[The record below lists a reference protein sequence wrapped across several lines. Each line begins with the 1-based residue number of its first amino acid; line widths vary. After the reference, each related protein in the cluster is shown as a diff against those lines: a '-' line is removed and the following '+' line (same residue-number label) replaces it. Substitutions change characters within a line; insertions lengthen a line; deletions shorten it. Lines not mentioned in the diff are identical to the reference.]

1 MIAVFPRSHPLAD
14 TVAHARSLALTDLP
28 PRRRLQQ
35 ADTLA
40 DWSEALTALQHFAAS
55 QAYQTPLQLQAHA
68 ALENYWQWQSAGHT
82 ACQLLLHGIDLGLP
96 AAALRAL
103 YPGIA
108 ALWCDM
114 AAVADHARHS
124 MAQASGTLYGV
135 PAPLATR
142 TAAYRDAV
150 LLMALAILLDAPEH
164 IPALV
169 EHALAFDTDRLLDYL
184 SAAALDLEQAS
195 DDLFHPRPYGALAA
209 FFDQLGDAL
218 PDPLVDYLQS
228 QYSNVLH
235 LPPAQQKAGAHWLG
249 TGYWALEV
257 GALSVLYGW
266 DDAALRTC
274 PHYPADLV
282 DSARDQ
288 MDPHGL

>member
-1 MIAVFPRSHPLAD
+1 MIAAFPRSHPLAD
-14 TVAHARSLALTDLP
+14 TVAHARTLSLTDLP

-40 DWSEALTALQHFAAS
+40 DWNEARDALQHFAAS
-55 QAYQTPLQLQAHA
+55 QGYQAPLQLQAHA

-82 ACQLLLHGIDLGLP
+82 ACQLLVHGIDLGLP

-103 YPGIA
+103 YPGVA

-124 MAQASGTLYGV
+124 MAQASGTPYGV

-150 LLMALAILLDAPEH
+150 LLMALAILLDVPDE

-169 EHALAFDTDRLLDYL
+169 EHALDFDTDRLLDYL

-228 QYSNVLH
+228 QYSDVLH
-235 LPPAQQKAGAHWLG
+235 LSPAQPKAGTPWLG

-266 DDAALRTC
+266 DDAALRAC

-282 DSARDQ
+282 DFARDQ
-288 MDPHGL
+288 MDQDGL

>member
-1 MIAVFPRSHPLAD
+1 MTAAFPRSHPLAD
-14 TVAHARSLALTDLP
+14 TVAHATTLALTNLQ
-28 PRRRLQQ
+28 PRRSLHLADKQ
-35 ADTLA
+35 AD
-40 DWSEALTALQHFAAS
+40 WQEALTTLQHFAARPGYQAPLQF
-55 QAYQTPLQLQAHA
+55 QAYA

-82 ACQLLLHGIDLGLP
+82 ACRLLVYGIDLGLP

-114 AAVADHARHS
+114 AAVADHARYS
-124 MAQASGTLYGV
+124 MAQATDAPYGV

-150 LLMALAILLDAPEH
+150 LLMALAVLLDVPDE
-164 IPALV
+164 IPALM

-195 DDLFHPRPYGALAA
+195 DDLFHQRPYGALAA
-209 FFDQLGDAL
+209 FFDQLGDAQ

-228 QYSNVLH
+228 QYSDFH
-235 LPPAQQKAGAHWLG
+235 RQSPARQKKGAPWLG

-266 DDAALRTC
+266 DDAALRAC

-282 DSARDQ
+282 DFARDQ
-288 MDPHGL
+288 MEPHRL